1 MGKDMRAFADD
12 KRLWRAGHVKLFF
25 YGNARRRVGRGC
37 VREVILNL
45 NKVKE
50 NERKGDGVGGA
61 Q

>member
-25 YGNARRRVGRGC
+25 YGNARHRVGRRC
-37 VREVILNL
+37 VREIILK
-45 NKVKE
+45 KVKE
-50 NERKGDGVGGA
+50 NERKGDSLGGA